1 MILCQALRA
10 QSRSFARDVVL
21 LSVGIVAFTMAL
33 SLITSL
39 PADISSAPM
48 EVRSRLLAPFDSVM
62 ATYGAL
68 MAAIYGSFRY
78 TSDRRRGVVAQRLSV
93 QPRWAHLA
101 GRVPWA
107 ALGGAVIAVATVLGG
122 RIALT
127 PSMGGFALD
136 LSSTVLT
143 AALGATAALWG
154 LSVGLLVQHHL
165 IALFVAPLSLSFGLL
180 LTALWGPGAVWFPLP
195 AMLTAFG
202 FALGD
207 VALGD
212 VAALDPVASAAV
224 VFGWS
229 VVALAAGATSFA
241 RRDVH

>member
-1 MILCQALRA
+1 MILRQALAA

-21 LSVGIVAFTMAL
+21 LGVGVAAFTMAL
-33 SLITSL
+33 SLITSV
-39 PADISSAPM
+39 PAEISSAPV
-48 EVRSRLLAPFDSVM
+48 EVRARLLAPFDPVM

-78 TSDRRRGVVAQRLSV
+78 TSDRRNGVVAQRLTV

-101 GRVPWA
+101 GRVPWT
-107 ALGGAVIAVATVLGG
+107 ALGGGVIAVATVLGG
-122 RIALT
+122 RIALA
-127 PSMGGFALD
+127 PSLGGLAVD
-136 LSSTVLT
+136 LSSTALA

-165 IALFVAPLSLSFGLL
+165 IALFVAPLSLSVGLL
-180 LTALWGPGAVWFPLP
+180 LTAFWGPGAVWFPLP

-202 FALGD
+202 FDLGD

-212 VAALDPVASAAV
+212 VAALDTVAAVAV

-229 VVALAAGATSFA
+229 LVALVAGGASLA